1 MNIVGIITF
10 LSLSLLLMSLL
21 LIYSKLQHQTLGKLA
36 ALIVFFLLN
45 AVPLGYI
52 VYTEQSMN
60 YASNSFTL
68 GSAFM
73 IVWLV
78 TAVAMFIGILFRV
91 QSGKDDF
98 YF

>member
-21 LIYSKLQHQTLGKLA
+21 LIYSKFQHQTPGKLA
-36 ALIVFFLLN
+36 AIIVFFLLN
-45 AVPLGYI
+45 AAPLVYI
-52 VYTEQSMN
+52 VYTELSRD

-78 TAVAMFIGILFRV
+78 TAVILFIGILFRV
-91 QSGKDDF
+91 RSSKEDP
-98 YF
+98 YY

>member
-45 AVPLGYI
+45 AVPLVYI
-52 VYTEQSMN
+52 VYTEKSTD
-60 YASNSFTL
+60 YANDSFKL

-73 IVWLV
+73 IVWMV
-78 TAVAMFIGILFRV
+78 TGVFLLIGILFRV
-91 QSGKDDF
+91 SSGKDDF

>member
-45 AVPLGYI
+45 AVPLVYI
-52 VYTEQSMN
+52 VYTEKSTD
-60 YASNSFTL
+60 YANDSFKL

-73 IVWLV
+73 IVWMV
-78 TAVAMFIGILFRV
+78 TGVFLLIGILFRV
-91 QSGKDDF
+91 SAGKDDY